1 MSEFNSGRNFSG
13 SVAQLY
19 ERYMA
24 APIFETFAEDLT
36 RRLVI
41 YNDDALISAALVLGG
56 FMRNNSFNSFN
67 SVTAQ
72 SVFASAAIVA
82 TAYCHD

>member
-24 APIFETFAEDLT
+24 APIFETLAEDLT

-56 FMRNNSFNSFN
+56 FMRNNSFNS
-67 SVTAQ
+67 VTAQ

-82 TAYCHD
+82 TAYCHG

>member
-56 FMRNNSFNSFN
+56 FMRNNSFNS
-67 SVTAQ
+67 VTAQ

>member
-24 APIFETFAEDLT
+24 APIFEPFAEDLT

-56 FMRNNSFNSFN
+56 FMRNNSFNS
-67 SVTAQ
+67 VTAQ

-82 TAYCHD
+82 TAYCHG